1 MLPLFYSYVIP
12 DAEFFLC
19 AFLLSI
25 FSKIS
30 WGTFS
35 RMNSS
40 KKFLWN
46 FRYSLTPSSDSE
58 EQQCWPGLW
67 VELAIGWP
75 EKVGLR
81 SSVAL
86 LWSELGSCCIGRGAV
101 GRPFSILNGED
112 ITFLFRVQF
121 SPPIWIWVRCQ
132 SMVFC
137 VSTSMVSMTRW
148 WGYHHA
154 HAHSSR
160 ALPWRYAQC
169 ANCIA
174 LLLSSPMSERMNPWE
189 R

>member
-1 MLPLFYSYVIP
+1 MFNIIP
-12 DAEFFLC
+12 DADFFLC

-25 FSKIS
+25 LSKIS

-46 FRYSLTPSSDSE
+46 FRYSLTPSSDTG

-75 EKVGLR
+75 EKVGLL
-81 SSVAL
+81 SSIAL
-86 LWSELGSCCIGRGAV
+86 ELGSCCIGRGAI
-101 GRPFSILNGED
+101 GRPLSILNGED
-112 ITFLFRVQF
+112 IAFLFRVQF

-137 VSTSMVSMTRW
+137 VSMTRW
-148 WGYHHA
+148 WGYHHT

-160 ALPWRYAQC
+160 AVTLC
-169 ANCIA
+169 A
-174 LLLSSPMSERMNPWE
+174 MR
-189 R
+189 